1 MASIV
6 SVEQLKGLASGST
19 PNTITVPTGQK
30 IVGTDAGSIYSPE
43 SILQTASSGAFTA
56 TVTVT
61 STSFISMG
69 HTCSITAK
77 ASNSRF
83 LVRLSGGGW
92 YDNANSNQALWLTF
106 YKSVNGGA
114 YSNLANVNTTYGLL
128 RMSGDGNTWNIKP
141 YSAEWLDPTTDS
153 AGAVIT
159 YAVYARVNGP
169 NSSQYNSSDRG
180 TPVLM
185 VQEIAQ

>member
-1 MASIV
+1 MSTLYTDNIRANNAS
-6 SVEQLKGLASGST
+6 Q
-19 PNTITVPTGQK
+19 ITVPTGQK

-43 SILQTASSGAFTA
+43 SVLQTVSSGAFTS

-61 STSFISMG
+61 STSFVSMG
-69 HTCSITAK
+69 HTCSLTAK

-83 LVRLSGGGW
+83 LIRLSGGGW
-92 YDNANSNQALWLTF
+92 YDNGNAAISMWVTF

-114 YSNLANVNTTYGLL
+114 YSNLANASATYGLI
-128 RMSGDGNTWNIKP
+128 RMSGDGNNWNIKP

-153 AGAVIT
+153 AGATIT
-159 YAVYARVNGP
+159 YAVYGRVNN
-169 NSSQYNSSDRG
+169 NSCQYNAGDRG

-185 VQEIAQ
+185 IQEIAQ

>member
-1 MASIV
+1 MSTLYTDNIRANNAS
-6 SVEQLKGLASGST
+6 Q
-19 PNTITVPTGQK
+19 ITVPTGQK
-30 IVGTDAGSIYSPE
+30 IVGTDAGSIFAPE
-43 SILQTASSGAFTA
+43 SILQTVSSGAFTT
-56 TVTVT
+56 TVGVT

-69 HTCSITAK
+69 HTCSLTAK
-77 ASNSRF
+77 RSNSRF

-92 YDNANSNQALWLTF
+92 YDNGNSTQTLYVTF

-114 YSNLANVNTTYGLL
+114 YSNLANVDATYGLL
-128 RMSGDGNTWNIKP
+128 RMSGDGNGWNIKN

-153 AGAVIT
+153 AGATIT
-159 YAVYARVNGP
+159 YAVYGRVNS
-169 NSSQYNSSDRG
+169 NSSQYNAGDRG

>member
-1 MASIV
+1 MTSIIKADNISTV
-6 SVEQLKGLASGST
+6 SGSG
-19 PNTITVPTGQK
+19 NIVVPTGVK
-30 IVGTDAGSIYSPE
+30 VVGTDAGSILAPE
-43 SILQTASSGAFTA
+43 SVLQTVSSGAFTT

-69 HTCSITAK
+69 HTCSLTAK
-77 ASNSRF
+77 RSNSRF

-92 YDNANSNQALWLTF
+92 YDNGNSTQTLWLTF

-114 YSNLANVNTTYGLL
+114 YSNLANISTTYGLL
-128 RMSGDGNTWNIKP
+128 RMSGDGGSWNIKN

-153 AGAVIT
+153 AGATIT
-159 YAVYARVNGP
+159 YAVYGKVNA
-169 NSSQYNSSDRG
+169 NSCQYNAGDRG
-180 TPVLM
+180 DPVLM

>member
-1 MASIV
+1 MSTLYTDNIRANNAS
-6 SVEQLKGLASGST
+6 Q
-19 PNTITVPTGQK
+19 ITVPTGQK

-43 SILQTASSGAFTA
+43 SILQTVSSGGFTS

-61 STSFISMG
+61 STSFVSMG
-69 HTCSITAK
+69 HTRSITAK

-83 LVRLSGGGW
+83 LIRLSGGGW
-92 YDNANSNQALWLTF
+92 YDNGNSTQSLWVTF

-114 YSNLANVNTTYGLL
+114 YSSLANVSTTYGLI

-141 YSAEWLDPTTDS
+141 YSAEWLDPTTDP
-153 AGAVIT
+153 AGTTIT
-159 YAVYARVNGP
+159 YAVYARVNQ
-169 NSSQYNSSDRG
+169 NSCQYNAGDRG
-180 TPVLM
+180 TPVLT